1 LSDKNF
7 VHRNKIFHPRLQA
20 KIPKILGYELYP
32 DFDYYFWLDGN
43 FSLASENSVMHF
55 VKDCENL
62 DACFFLHPQ
71 RTTVKEEFDFM
82 FNNLQNNTHIQ
93 GKYQNE
99 CIKEQYEEYQKLKDF
114 DNQPLY
120 ACGAFVYNKSL
131 IFKQEFNLLQQWFYH
146 NCRYSVQDQL
156 SLPYLLLKNKEIY
169 KIGLLE
175 KKITKINKYVLY
187 HRGHK

>member
-1 LSDKNF
+1 MQNFEWKMFVRVSKTVNVNIVLDVKSIEAFNKAGLKN
-7 VHRNKIFHPRLQA
+7 VKLIPNPISQYLQEVAGKIDFRSHKNLNNCIVYAGHIIPSKGIRELIQA
-20 KIPKILGYELYP
+20 FCLL
-32 DFDYYFWLDGN
+32 
-43 FSLASENSVMHF
+43 
-55 VKDCENL
+55 
-62 DACFFLHPQ
+62 
-71 RTTVKEEFDFM
+71 KEEL
-82 FNNLQNNTHIQ
+82 NLIMI
-93 GKYQNE
+93 G
-99 CIKEQYEEYQKLKDF
+99 
-114 DNQPLY
+114 P
-120 ACGAFVYNKSL
+120 VSL